1 MMMTMKL
8 LKKLKQLLN
17 IGTPQDDT
25 AKPNSTQTLADTG
38 SPMANVKPSRDTLEH
53 LPITSAIANWL
64 DSHDWQY
71 EHRPS
76 DAYGMMPSGVAQV
89 HHLIVP
95 FGDGDEDW
103 TCVFRINE
111 RTHLV
116 SVFGVLTDVVPVT
129 HYAPMMMAIAMANL
143 GIPFGNLELDPTDGE
158 VRAKASFDAEFTTI
172 TDHTLDCYLQG
183 VASLTELAQ
192 KLYRDVM
199 SEQDPSPIVLDYLN
213 LHHSPDDEQDKS
225 PSDSFFEPTQQY
237 Q

>member
-1 MMMTMKL
+1 MMTMKL

-17 IGTPQDDT
+17 IDAPQDDT
-25 AKPNSTQTLADTG
+25 AKPISTQTLTDTDN
-38 SPMANVKPSRDTLEH
+38 PMANVKPSPNTLEH

-64 DSHDWQY
+64 DSHGWQL

-95 FGDGDEDW
+95 FGDGVDEW

-111 RTHLV
+111 RTKLV
-116 SVFGVLTDVVPVT
+116 SVFGVLTDVVPLS

-143 GIPFGNLELDPTDGE
+143 GIPFGNLEMDPTDGE
-158 VRAKASFDAEFTTI
+158 VRAKVSFDAEFTNLD
-172 TDHTLDCYLQG
+172 DHTLDCYLQG

-192 KLYRDVM
+192 KLYHDVM
-199 SEQDPSPIVLDYLN
+199 NEQEPSPVVLDYLN
-213 LHHSPDDEQDKS
+213 APFTSNDTHDETSGQ
-225 PSDSFFEPTQQY
+225 FFEPTQQY